1 MKEVLFS
8 SHLAQTDNMV
18 NQARNVFSP
27 FLLAL
32 FLQPILREG
41 IFGNS
46 YFFDTSVTSRALQQ
60 LFQQM
65 YFLFL
70 QTQYR
75 NMNKDCEKVRTFT
88 IHESWEFVLTKK
100 YLFLKTRG
108 LEKVSYSKSIC
119 SRLIFCN
126 QLFKYS
132 LFLVS
137 LWAVIITK
145 ERTRTPS
152 YVAGAEL
159 T

>member
-18 NQARNVFSP
+18 NQARKVFSP

-46 YFFDTSVTSRALQQ
+46 YFFDTSVTSTALQQ

-70 QTQYR
+70 QTHYR
-75 NMNKDCEKVRTFT
+75 NMNKDCEK
-88 IHESWEFVLTKK
+88 IL
-100 YLFLKTRG
+100 
-108 LEKVSYSKSIC
+108 LEGKD
-119 SRLIFCN
+119 LHN
-126 QLFKYS
+126 
-132 LFLVS
+132 
-137 LWAVIITK
+137 
-145 ERTRTPS
+145 P
-152 YVAGAEL
+152 
-159 T
+159 